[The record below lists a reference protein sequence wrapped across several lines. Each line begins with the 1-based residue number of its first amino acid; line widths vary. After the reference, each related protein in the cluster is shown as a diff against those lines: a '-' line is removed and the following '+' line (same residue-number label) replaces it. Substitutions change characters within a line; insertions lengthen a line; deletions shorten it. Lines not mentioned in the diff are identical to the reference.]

1 MSTGEDPRDDPR
13 WDLVRAAA
21 RAPVPTPPGL
31 IARVLS
37 SVRGVRG
44 RLLAEPLELRQQGGM
59 LRISER
65 VVVILARKLGAD
77 IGAEV
82 GGVHVSAVAME
93 DGGLEVLLT
102 VRYGVPAAE
111 AADAL
116 RRRLGEKLAEHLGRP
131 GPPVNVHIAD
141 VHPS

>member
-1 MSTGEDPRDDPR
+1 
-13 WDLVRAAA
+13 
-21 RAPVPTPPGL
+21 
-31 IARVLS
+31 
-37 SVRGVRG
+37 
-44 RLLAEPLELRQQGGM
+44 M

-131 GPPVNVHIAD
+131 GPPVNVHITD